1 MSPVVVMF
9 VAFPVCLALG
19 IPIAWSIGIPVAI
32 YLGMT
37 GMFQPTYI
45 ANTLYTACDTFPLM
59 AIPLFVLAGTL
70 MEGGGLSKRLID
82 FADSICGHITGGLAV
97 ITVITC
103 MFFGALSGSA
113 AATVV
118 AIGSIMVP
126 YMRKMGYS
134 KGFSYALITASG
146 CLGVLIPPSIPLVL
160 YGIATNAS
168 IGNLFL
174 GGFGSGFAVG
184 GALIIVAL
192 IICHKRGY
200 KGNGMKFSFRRVL
213 ITFKNALG
221 ALMVPIIILGGIYGG
236 IFTPTEAAGVAC
248 IYGLFAGIF
257 LYKELT
263 FKKIVDG
270 LINSVSTNAQILVIV
285 GTATCLA
292 RMMTVENIPR
302 LISET
307 VQNATDS
314 KFVVLLLINVVLLIA
329 GCVMDASPVITILAP
344 ILYPI
349 VAAYGVDPIH
359 FGVMFITNTTI
370 GYITPPVGLNIFVA
384 VGMGDCSL
392 RELIRPLAP
401 FFIAMVAALML
412 ITYCPDVVLFIPRL
426 CGYGG

>member
-9 VAFPVCLALG
+9 VVFAVCLAIG
-19 IPIAWSIGIPVAI
+19 IPIAWSIGIPVVI
-32 YLGMT
+32 YLAMT
-37 GMFQPTYI
+37 GMFEPTYI
-45 ANTLYTACDTFPLM
+45 ASTMYTSCDTFPLM

-70 MEGGGLSKRLID
+70 MEGGGLSKRLIN
-82 FADSICGHITGGLAV
+82 FADSLCGHITGGLAV

-103 MFFGALSGSA
+103 MFFGALSGSS

-118 AIGSIMVP
+118 AIGTIMVP
-126 YMRKMGYS
+126 YMRQMGYS
-134 KGFSYALITASG
+134 KGFAYALITASG

-160 YGIATNAS
+160 YGIATNSS

-184 GALIIVAL
+184 GALIIVSL
-192 IICHKRGY
+192 IICHMRGY
-200 KGNGMKFSFRRVL
+200 TGNGLKFSIKRVGK
-213 ITFKNALG
+213 TFVEAIG

-236 IFTPTEAAGVAC
+236 FFTPTEAAGVAC
-248 IYGLFAGIF
+248 IYGLIAGLFI
-257 LYKELT
+257 YKELT
-263 FKKIVDG
+263 FKKIVEG
-270 LINSVSTNAQILVIV
+270 LVNSVTTNAQILVIV

-292 RMMTVENIPR
+292 RMMTVENIPQ
-302 LISET
+302 LISDA
-307 VQNATDS
+307 VQSATSS
-314 KFVVLLLINVVLLIA
+314 KVVVLLLINIVLLIA

-384 VGMGDCSL
+384 VGMGDCTL
-392 RELIRPLAP
+392 RELVKPLAP
-401 FFIAMVAALML
+401 FFVAMVAALFVV
-412 ITYCPDVVLFIPRL
+412 TYCPDVVLFIPRMF
-426 CGYGG
+426 GYAG

>member
-9 VAFPVCLALG
+9 VVFAICLLIG
-19 IPIAWSIGIPVAI
+19 VPIAWSIGIPVAI

-37 GMFQPTYI
+37 GMFSPTYI
-45 ANTLYTACDTFPLM
+45 ASTMYTACDTFPLM

-82 FADSICGHITGGLAV
+82 FADSLCGHITGGLAV

-103 MFFGALSGSA
+103 MFFGALSGSS

-118 AIGSIMVP
+118 AIGTIMVP
-126 YMRKMGYS
+126 YMRQMGYS
-134 KGFSYALITASG
+134 KGFSYALITAAG

-184 GALIIVAL
+184 GALIIVSL
-192 IICHKRGY
+192 VICFARGY
-200 KGNGMKFSFRRVL
+200 RGNGRKFSIKRVFT
-213 ITFKNALG
+213 TFVDAIG

-236 IFTPTEAAGVAC
+236 FFTPTEAAGVAC
-248 IYGLFAGIF
+248 IYGLLAGLFI
-257 LYKELT
+257 YKELT

-270 LINSVSTNAQILVIV
+270 LINSVATNAQILVIV

-292 RMMTVENIPR
+292 RMMTVENVPQM
-302 LISET
+302 ISDV

-314 KFVVLLLINVVLLIA
+314 KFVVLLLINIVLLIA

-384 VGMGDCSL
+384 VGMGDCTL
-392 RELIRPLAP
+392 RELVKPLAP
-401 FFIAMVAALML
+401 FFIAMVAALT
-412 ITYCPDVVLFIPRL
+412 IVTYCPDVVLFIPRL
-426 CGYGG
+426 FGYSG